1 MTAMT
6 IDEIGAAM
14 IAEVEAT
21 ALRRLAEMA
30 ERALRRSCEA
40 LMTAAIGRLA
50 GLRRADAEAARV
62 AGMLAA
68 ATPPAEMRA
77 APVAP
82 ARGTMHLVTDF
93 EVQPGGTR
101 KRVGAHWVEPTR
113 LDLANRRAVTEA
125 RDRLEEVEA
134 ARLAAGQPGIAG
146 GVERAARRAAP
157 FTSGQVAAAVEY
169 RALVE
174 WREGSPLKCGS
185 LQPGHGGGTSGL
197 FIDGYIAK
205 GERLSRLVR
214 AIGTGMALEVQR
226 KGGAA
231 RRAIPVRV
239 AVDMVV
245 LQGASLAE
253 VLRAHGWPKK
263 TDTTA
268 TVRQAVSEAL
278 DRMQAVPPDGRR
290 KGLDA

>member
-1 MTAMT
+1 MTMT
-6 IDEIGAAM
+6 VDSIGAAM
-14 IAEVEAT
+14 IAEVEAQ
-21 ALRRLAEMA
+21 ALVRLGEMARNRLRLACQSIM
-30 ERALRRSCEA
+30 L
-40 LMTAAIGRLA
+40 AAIGRLS

-62 AGMLAA
+62 GAILSA
-68 ATPPAEMRA
+68 ATPPVEMRA

-82 ARGTMHLVTDF
+82 ARGAMMLRPDF

-113 LDLANRRAVTEA
+113 LDIDNARAVEVE
-125 RDRLEEVEA
+125 RDRLAGIEA
-134 ARLAAGQPGIAG
+134 ERLAAGKPGIEG
-146 GVERAARRAAP
+146 GVDRAAKRAAP
-157 FTSGQVAAAVEY
+157 FTSGQVAVATEY

-185 LQPGHGGGTSGL
+185 LEPGHGGGASGL

-205 GERLSRLVR
+205 GRRLSDLIS
-214 AIGTGMALEVQR
+214 AIGPDTALDVMR

-231 RRAIPVRV
+231 RRAITVRA

-253 VLRAHGWPKK
+253 VLRAHGW
-263 TDTTA
+263 A
-268 TVRQAVSEAL
+268 TKGEYRAIVRDAVSGAL
-278 DRMQAVPPDGRR
+278 DRMQAIPPGGRR